1 MRTNSTGKSLGVCA
15 FFTDIMFQYLLR
27 MKVTLSHIPLF
38 VGLTLLVLISTSCD
52 KGNPLENIPPET
64 SIFLTEINLEGQNRL
79 NSIVRLYWSGE
90 DVDGY
95 VNGFDVSLDGQ
106 DWTFTTSTDS
116 IFSFAIPFGVDS
128 VDIPLFVRAV
138 DNDNERDPSPATL
151 TVPLKNRPPVALI
164 DTVAVL
170 PDTVFSAGTMLFSV
184 ADPDGDETLN
194 GIEIKINDGPW
205 YTLPIT
211 NRFVSFLPENPE
223 QAGPQ
228 DLILYD
234 GPSAIEL
241 SSRLEGAVVGAEN
254 RFYIRATDIAGIS
267 SALDSTTS
275 FFLRQQNSDLLLV
288 DDHGDSDADALHQE
302 ILNNVYPS
310 YDVID
315 IRSNRPSIWDPTLG
329 LILGIY
335 DRVIWYSDGAD
346 LPSLGQQLTL
356 EIAATSLQEYL
367 NEGGKLFVSAKFPA
381 TFNDPTIAG
390 QSSVFDFSP
399 MDSLS
404 SSDGQARIPRDSLL
418 DPVGVL
424 SGLIDPIVCG
434 TFITGAD
441 PFYAKDPGNA
451 LLDAHLVGV
460 GGWVGPTTI
469 AARTTFTNGE
479 TNQIFVGVELHKL
492 DGDRSALEGFLDWAM
507 NSAFAW

>member
-1 MRTNSTGKSLGVCA
+1 
-15 FFTDIMFQYLLR
+15 
-27 MKVTLSHIPLF
+27 MKVNVSPLSLF
-38 VGLTLLVLISTSCD
+38 FGLALLMLTSTSCD
-52 KGNPLENIPPET
+52 KGNPLANIPPET
-64 SIFLTEINLEGQNRL
+64 SIFLTEINLQGQNRL

-95 VNGFDVSLDGQ
+95 VTGFDVSLNGQ

-116 IFSFAIPFGVDS
+116 TFSFAIPFGADS
-128 VDIPLFVRAV
+128 VDVPLFVRAV
-138 DNDNERDPSPATL
+138 DNDDERDPEPATL
-151 TVPLKNRPPVALI
+151 TIPLKNRPPVALI

-170 PDTVFSAGTMLFSV
+170 PDTVFSAGTVLFSIS
-184 ADPDGDETLN
+184 DPDGNETLD
-194 GIEIKINDGPW
+194 GVEIRINDGPW
-205 YTLPIT
+205 YELPIT
-211 NRFVSFLPENPE
+211 NRFVSFLPENPD

-241 SSRLEGAVVGAEN
+241 TARMEGAVVGAEN
-254 RFYIRATDIAGIS
+254 RFYLRAKDIAGIN

-275 FFLRQQNSDLLLV
+275 FFLRQKNSDLLLV
-288 DDHGDSDADALHQE
+288 DDHGDIDADALHRE

-367 NEGGKLFVSAKFPA
+367 NDGGKLFVSAKFPA

-390 QSSVFDFSP
+390 QSAVFDFSP

-404 SSDGQARIPRDSLL
+404 SSVGQARIPRDSLL
-418 DPVGVL
+418 NPVGIL

-441 PFYAKDPGNA
+441 PFYPKDPGNA
-451 LLDAHLVGV
+451 LLDANLVGV

-492 DGDRSALEGFLDWAM
+492 DGDRNALESFMDWVI
-507 NSAFAW
+507 NSAFNW

>member
-1 MRTNSTGKSLGVCA
+1 MLQ
-15 FFTDIMFQYLLR
+15 FLLH
-27 MKVTLSHIPLF
+27 MKVNVSPSSLF
-38 VGLTLLVLISTSCD
+38 FGLALLMLASSSCD
-52 KGNPLENIPPET
+52 KGNPLDNIPPET

-95 VNGFDVSLDGQ
+95 VTGFDVSLDGQ

-116 IFSFAIPFGVDS
+116 TFSFAIPFGVDS

-138 DNDNERDPSPATL
+138 DNDNERDPEPATL

-170 PDTVFSAGTMLFSV
+170 PDTVFSAGTVLFTVS
-184 ADPDGDETLN
+184 DPDGDETLD
-194 GIEIKINDGPW
+194 GVEIRINDGPW
-205 YTLPIT
+205 YTLPT
-211 NRFVSFLPENPE
+211 SNRFFSFLPEEPE
-223 QAGPQ
+223 VAGPQ
-228 DLILYD
+228 NLILYD
-234 GPSAIEL
+234 GPSAVEL
-241 SSRLEGAVVGAEN
+241 TTRMEGAVVGAEN
-254 RFYIRATDIAGIS
+254 RFYLRARDIAGIYS
-267 SALDSTTS
+267 PLDSTTS
-275 FFLRQQNSDLLLV
+275 FFFRQKKSDLLLV
-288 DDHGDSDADALHQE
+288 DDHGDADADALHQE
-302 ILNNVYPS
+302 ILDNVYPS

-335 DRVIWYSDGAD
+335 DQVIWYSDGAD

-367 NEGGKLFVSAKFPA
+367 NAGGKLFVSAKFPA

-404 SSDGQARIPRDSLL
+404 SSVGQARIPRDSLL
-418 DPVGVL
+418 DPVGIL
-424 SGLIDPIVCG
+424 AGQIDPLICG

-441 PFYAKDPGNA
+441 PFYAKDPGDA

-469 AARTTFTNGE
+469 AARTTFSNGQ
-479 TNQIFVGVELHKL
+479 TNQVFVGVELHKL
-492 DGDRSALEGFLDWAM
+492 DGDRNALESFMNWVINTAFDW
-507 NSAFAW
+507 